1 MEIKVLEKTDSSIK
15 FRIKGGSQSV
25 LNLLKEEA
33 DAVPGVSFAG
43 FVIEHPL
50 DKSSVFVIKTEEKD
64 IEKVFKK
71 VLEKTE
77 EDLKSAK
84 KQLLGL
90 F

>member
-1 MEIKVLEKTDSSIK
+1 MEISVLEKTDSSIK
-15 FRIKGGSQSV
+15 FRVTGGSQSV

-33 DAVPGVSFAG
+33 DSVAGVTFVG

-50 DKSSVFVIKTEEKD
+50 DKSSVFVIKTDNKDVEKT
-64 IEKVFKK
+64 FKK
-71 VLEKTE
+71 VIDKTE
-77 EDLKSAK
+77 EDLKAAK

>member
-15 FRIKGGSQSV
+15 FRVKGGSQSV

-33 DAVPGVSFAG
+33 DSVSGVSFAG

-50 DKSSVFVIKTEEKD
+50 DKSSVFVIKTEDKD

-77 EDLKSAK
+77 EDLKNAK

>member
-15 FRIKGGSQSV
+15 FRVKGGSQSV

-33 DAVPGVSFAG
+33 DSVSGVSFAG

-50 DKSSVFVIKTEEKD
+50 DKSSVFVIKTDEKD
-64 IEKVFKK
+64 VEKVFKK

-77 EDLKSAK
+77 EDLKTAK

>member
-15 FRIKGGSQSV
+15 FRVKGGSQSI

-33 DAVPGVSFAG
+33 DSVPGITFAG
-43 FVIEHPL
+43 FVLEHPL
-50 DKSSVFVIKTEEKD
+50 YKSSIFVIKTDDKN
-64 IEKVFKK
+64 IEKLFKK

-77 EDLKSAK
+77 EDLKTAK
-84 KQLLGL
+84 KQILGL